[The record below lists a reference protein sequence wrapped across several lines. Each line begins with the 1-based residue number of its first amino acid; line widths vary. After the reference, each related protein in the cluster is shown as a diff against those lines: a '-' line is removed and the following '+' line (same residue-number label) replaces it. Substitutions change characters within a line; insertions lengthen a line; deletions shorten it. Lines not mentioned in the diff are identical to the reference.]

1 MKKILFSMFL
11 LVFALCL
18 VGCTKEIYKLTPGT
32 YTFECQK
39 YYAEIKVSEIN
50 EIQYN
55 ESNGMNV
62 VKIDED
68 NKYYV
73 LDFYIVYSDTND
85 KIKLNFCNLK
95 TEKVNK
101 ISFSNYY
108 FCNDNSMIVVKKD
121 KINISYTLEEISVN
135 GDFKLEN

>member
-1 MKKILFSMFL
+1 M
-11 LVFALCL
+11 
-18 VGCTKEIYKLTPGT
+18 P
-32 YTFECQK
+32 K

-108 FCNDNSMIVVKKD
+108 FCDDNSMIVVKKD